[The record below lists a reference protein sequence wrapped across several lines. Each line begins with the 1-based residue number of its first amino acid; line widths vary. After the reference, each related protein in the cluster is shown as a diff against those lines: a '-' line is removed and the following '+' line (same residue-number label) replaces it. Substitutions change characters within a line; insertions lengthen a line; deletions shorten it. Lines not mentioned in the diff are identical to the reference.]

1 MIKESGRLQK
11 PANIESPIAGTAKL
25 LLRVESTMNALGVV
39 GLFANVV
46 PADAVIRKYKQLNGP
61 DSTCCG
67 QHQKTAKTEPAG
79 QIHRRNA
86 AFAEVCGQ
94 PEKWPNFAAQGAGSL
109 WCGGVIGCRVD
120 GGWEVLLKKDGL
132 LGGLCE

>member
-25 LLRVESTMNALGVV
+25 LLRVESTLNALGVV

-46 PADAVIRKYKQLNGP
+46 PADAVIRKYKQSNES

-67 QHQKTAKTEPAG
+67 RHQKTTRTELS
-79 QIHRRNA
+79 
-86 AFAEVCGQ
+86 
-94 PEKWPNFAAQGAGSL
+94 GSFTPIK
-109 WCGGVIGCRVD
+109 GS
-120 GGWEVLLKKDGL
+120 
-132 LGGLCE
+132 